1 MVLVRGAWEVYRRGT
16 DRFEWRH
23 SRMSAQIRQPRTR
36 GGGGR
41 TLMLLG
47 VILALA
53 AGIMV
58 IYVVSTAGSQPNH
71 EVTVVVAAKD
81 LSAGTSLSAPG
92 AGTDPSHT
100 LISDAFTTKAVNSDF
115 VPQGA
120 YVYVSSSQLN
130 IDLNDEIVTGQF
142 YVGDILR
149 AADPRLA
156 KIGSVVTGSLTFRT
170 PAALPKGSVLYPF
183 KADDLDSL
191 VAGDHV
197 DVLVTYCGVKG
208 VDPNFLNGC
217 EAQTTLE
224 NVYVYAVNKGIL
236 YVVLTHQDSLTLQL
250 LSETGAKLTLAI
262 RKPGDTDPAN
272 TVPINGQYIYSHFH
286 YQP

>member
-1 MVLVRGAWEVYRRGT
+1 
-16 DRFEWRH
+16 
-23 SRMSAQIRQPRTR
+23 
-36 GGGGR
+36 
-41 TLMLLG
+41 MLLG

-58 IYVVSTAGSQPNH
+58 IYVVSTAGGPQTH

-81 LSAGTSLSAPG
+81 ISAGTTLSAPG
-92 AGTDPSHT
+92 AGSDSAHT
-100 LISDAFTTKAVNSDF
+100 LISDAFTTKPVNFEF

-120 YVYVSSSQLN
+120 YVYVSPAQLN
-130 IDLNDEIVTGQF
+130 IDLNDKIVTGQF
-142 YVGDILR
+142 YAGDILR

-156 KIGSVVTGSLTFRT
+156 KLGDVANGSLVFRN
-170 PAALPKGSVLYPF
+170 PAALPRGSVLYPF

-191 VAGDHV
+191 GLVPGDHV
-197 DVLVTYCGVKG
+197 DVIVTYCGVKG
-208 VDPNFLNGC
+208 VDPNFLNAC

-224 NVYVYAVNKGIL
+224 NVYVYAVNKGIA

-250 LSETGAKLTLAI
+250 IAQTAAKVALAV

-272 TVPINGQYIYSHFH
+272 TAPINGAYIYTHFH
-286 YQP
+286 YAP

>member
-1 MVLVRGAWEVYRRGT
+1 
-16 DRFEWRH
+16 
-23 SRMSAQIRQPRTR
+23 MSAQIRQPRAR

-53 AGIMV
+53 AGILV
-58 IYVVSTAGSQPNH
+58 IYVVTTAGGPTGGH

-81 LSAGTSLSAPG
+81 TTAGTILTASA
-92 AGTDPSHT
+92 ATDPSHV
-100 LISDAFTTKAVNSDF
+100 LITDAFATKQVNSDF

-120 YVYVSSSQLN
+120 YVWVSPSQLN
-130 IDLNDEIVTGQF
+130 IDLNDDIVTGQF
-142 YVGDILR
+142 YAGDILR

-156 KIGSVVTGSLTFRT
+156 KIGTVSTGSLTFRN
-170 PAALPKGSVLYPF
+170 PGALPKGSVLYPF
-183 KADDLDSL
+183 KADNLDSL
-191 VAGDHV
+191 GLVSGDHV

-208 VDPNFLNGC
+208 VDQTFLNGC
-217 EAQTTLE
+217 AAQTTLE

-236 YVVLTHQDSLTLQL
+236 YVVLTHQDALTLQL
-250 LSETGAKLTLAI
+250 IGQTGAQVTLAI

-272 TVPINGQYIYSHFH
+272 TVPITGQYIYSHFH
-286 YQP
+286 FNP

>member
-1 MVLVRGAWEVYRRGT
+1 
-16 DRFEWRH
+16 
-23 SRMSAQIRQPRTR
+23 MSAQVRQPRTR

-58 IYVVSTAGSQPNH
+58 IYVVTTAAGPQSHQ
-71 EVTVVVAAKD
+71 VTVVVAAKD
-81 LSAGTSLSAPG
+81 ITASTILSASPG
-92 AGTDPSHT
+92 NDPSHT
-100 LISDAFTTKAVNSDF
+100 LISDAFTTKSVNSDF

-120 YVYVSSSQLN
+120 YTYVSLSQLN

-142 YVGDILR
+142 FAGDILR

-156 KIGSVVTGSLTFRT
+156 KLGSVASGSLTFRN

-191 VAGDHV
+191 GLVPGDHV
-197 DVLVTYCGVKG
+197 DVIVTYCGVKG
-208 VDPNFLNGC
+208 VDPAFLNAC

-224 NVYVYAVNKGIL
+224 NVYVYAVNKGIA

-250 LSETGAKLTLAI
+250 IAQTAAKVALAV
-262 RKPGDTDPAN
+262 RKPGDTDAAN
-272 TVPINGQYIYSHFH
+272 TAPINGQYIYNHFH
-286 YQP
+286 YAP

>member
-1 MVLVRGAWEVYRRGT
+1 
-16 DRFEWRH
+16 
-23 SRMSAQIRQPRTR
+23 MSAQIRQPRTR

-53 AGIMV
+53 AGILV
-58 IYVVSTAGSQPNH
+58 IYVVTTAAGPGGGH

-81 LSAGTSLSAPG
+81 ITASTILSASSP
-92 AGTDPSHT
+92 TDPSHT
-100 LISDAFTTKAVNSDF
+100 QISQAFTTKSVNSDF

-120 YVYVSSSQLN
+120 YNFVSTSQLN

-142 YVGDILR
+142 YAGDILR

-156 KIGSVVTGSLTFRT
+156 KLGSIGPGSLTFRN
-170 PAALPKGSVLYPF
+170 PAALPKGSVLYPVSVEN
-183 KADDLDSL
+183 LESL
-191 VAGDHV
+191 GLVSGDHV

-208 VDPNFLNGC
+208 VDQAFLNGC
-217 EAQTTLE
+217 ATQTTLE
-224 NVYVYAVNKGIL
+224 NVFVYAVNKGIL
-236 YVVLTHQDSLTLQL
+236 YVVLTHQDALTLQL
-250 LSETGAKLTLAI
+250 IEQTGAKVALAI

-272 TVPINGQYIYSHFH
+272 TVPITGQYIYSHFH
-286 YQP
+286 YAP

>member
-1 MVLVRGAWEVYRRGT
+1 
-16 DRFEWRH
+16 
-23 SRMSAQIRQPRTR
+23 MSAQIRQPRTR

-58 IYVVSTAGSQPNH
+58 IYVVTTAAGPSSH

-81 LSAGTSLSAPG
+81 ITASTILTASAGNDSSR
-92 AGTDPSHT
+92 T
-100 LISDAFTTKAVNSDF
+100 LISDAFTTKQVNSDF

-120 YVYVSSSQLN
+120 YNFVSTSQLN

-142 YVGDILR
+142 YAGDVLR

-156 KIGSVVTGSLTFRT
+156 KLGTSAPGSLVYRN
-170 PAALPKGSVLYPF
+170 PGALPKGSVLYPF
-183 KADDLDSL
+183 KPDDLESLGL

-197 DVLVTYCGVKG
+197 DVIVTYCGVKG
-208 VDPNFLNGC
+208 VDPAFLNAC

-224 NVYVYAVNKGIL
+224 NVYVYTINKGVA
-236 YVVLTHQDSLTLQL
+236 YVVLTHQDALTLQL
-250 LSETGAKLTLAI
+250 ISQTAAKLSLAL

-272 TVPINGQYIYSHFH
+272 TAPINGQYIYNHFH
-286 YQP
+286 YAP

>member
-1 MVLVRGAWEVYRRGT
+1 
-16 DRFEWRH
+16 
-23 SRMSAQIRQPRTR
+23 MSAQIRQPRAR

-47 VILALA
+47 VLLALG

-58 IYVVSTAGSQPNH
+58 IYVVTTAGTTPSH

-81 LSAGTSLSAPG
+81 ITASTILTASAAS
-92 AGTDPSHT
+92 DPSHT
-100 LISDAFTTKAVNSDF
+100 LISEAFTTKQVNSDF

-120 YVYVSSSQLN
+120 YNYVSPTQLS

-142 YVGDILR
+142 YAGDILR

-156 KIGSVVTGSLTFRT
+156 KLGTITSGSLVFRN
-170 PAALPKGSVLYPF
+170 PSALPKGSVLYPF
-183 KADDLDSL
+183 KAENLDSL
-191 VAGDHV
+191 GLVPGDHV
-197 DVLVTYCGVKG
+197 DVLVTYCSVKG
-208 VDPNFLNGC
+208 VDPAFLNGC
-217 EAQTTLE
+217 SAQTTLE

-250 LSETGAKLTLAI
+250 IAQTGAEVTLAI
-262 RKPGDTDPAN
+262 RKPGDNDPAN
-272 TVPINGQYIYSHFH
+272 TAPITGQYIFSHFH
-286 YQP
+286 FNP